1 MNIRKPVDY
10 SALFTELE
18 VLLTKG
24 LPQLELYCQ
33 IGRLISGRPEKGV
46 AIAAA
51 EYLQGTYPDAS
62 GFSPRNLRRMRAFY
76 CAYKNEP
83 DSMAAA
89 MQIGWTQNVVILE
102 AGLTAQENL
111 WYLQAVRRFGWSKG
125 KLLRQIASAAH
136 FIYPSTCRMRCAIMR
151 KTPPW
156 RRIPAMP
163 KPKITSAMELEMLV
177 QQMGFLP
184 FFSCSIPSFSIEEFT
199 PSRYWFVDGV
209 DGPWEWRME
218 LARRGVVA
226 YGKLFSKKAGLVSR
240 EWYPDL
246 ANCRRDGYDF
256 DARYEEGLASYR
268 EKRVMDVLF
277 REGPTLSKDLKR
289 LAGFGGDGL
298 KGFDTVITNLQ
309 MQTYITVHSF
319 EYARDKHGQ
328 PYGWGIAKYAVT
340 EDVLGADVS
349 RGAYHRDPE
358 ESKARIIR
366 HLGLLYPDAFDK
378 ELAKFIR

>member
-83 DSMAAA
+83 DAMAAA

-136 FIYPSTCRMRCAIMR
+136 LHLSLDLPDEVCYNEKNTAVEEDSSHAKAEDYQRNGTGNAGAADGI
-151 KTPPW
+151 PPVFFLFHPKLLY
-156 RRIPAMP
+156 RRIHAQPV
-163 KPKITSAMELEMLV
+163 LV
-177 QQMGFLP
+177 CG
-184 FFSCSIPSFSIEEFT
+184 
-199 PSRYWFVDGV
+199 
-209 DGPWEWRME
+209 
-218 LARRGVVA
+218 RRGRPVGVA
-226 YGKLFSKKAGLVSR
+226 DGTGPPGRGGL
-240 EWYPDL
+240 WQ
-246 ANCRRDGYDF
+246 A
-256 DARYEEGLASYR
+256 
-268 EKRVMDVLF
+268 VL
-277 REGPTLSKDLKR
+277 
-289 LAGFGGDGL
+289 
-298 KGFDTVITNLQ
+298 
-309 MQTYITVHSF
+309 
-319 EYARDKHGQ
+319 
-328 PYGWGIAKYAVT
+328 
-340 EDVLGADVS
+340 
-349 RGAYHRDPE
+349 
-358 ESKARIIR
+358 
-366 HLGLLYPDAFDK
+366 
-378 ELAKFIR
+378 